1 MNIAATCESFI
12 GWVWCQMVGVIAV
25 NFNELQSIIIFILHS
40 LNILHQ
46 CHLMVLLPQSISHKI
61 IHPNVQIILPTEL
74 KCEVLGRVLSPEND
88 LVLLPRAYIEVQ
100 NEHHIR
106 VIAMRDV
113 ADSNIL
119 TVILVLGLILQ
130 VVTGLHQIAIELVEA
145 EFFLAGR
152 LADIRRLEGL
162 KGPLLPI

>member
-1 MNIAATCESFI
+1 
-12 GWVWCQMVGVIAV
+12 
-25 NFNELQSIIIFILHS
+25 
-40 LNILHQ
+40 
-46 CHLMVLLPQSISHKI
+46 
-61 IHPNVQIILPTEL
+61 
-74 KCEVLGRVLSPEND
+74 
-88 LVLLPRAYIEVQ
+88 
-100 NEHHIR
+100 
-106 VIAMRDV
+106 MRDV